1 MNEKKLK
8 LNKLKILLLS
18 IALFILIVL
27 LIIILLYKNLT
38 SPVNKKDKNI
48 YTFEVKS
55 GENYSSIA
63 DDLKKE
69 KYIKNELMFKV
80 FVKFMKPKSLEA
92 GIYELSPSM
101 NLRSIVN
108 TLSSGAKDTREI
120 VKITFVEGK
129 NMRYVINKITENFD
143 ISEEDILDKLKD
155 EEYLNSL
162 IEKYFVITDEIKNKN
177 IYYSLEG
184 YLYPDTYVFYKD
196 STIEEIFE
204 KMIDNLD
211 SKLTQYKDEIENS
224 GYTFHQMLTLAS
236 IVEAEAGKSN
246 DRKGVA
252 SVFYNRLKDKWALGS
267 DVTTYYAEKLEL
279 WSRDLYTK
287 EIKSCNSYNTR
298 ASCMAGKLP
307 VGPICNPSINSVIAS
322 IEPSETEYYYFVA
335 DVYGNTY
342 FSKTASEHISTVNR
356 LKKEG
361 KWYEYGN

>member
-1 MNEKKLK
+1 MSEKKLK
-8 LNKLKILLLS
+8 VNKLKIILLS
-18 IALFILIVL
+18 ILIFILVIVL
-27 LIIILLYKNLT
+27 IIVLMYKNFT
-38 SPVNKKDKNI
+38 SPVDKDNKNI
-48 YTFEVKS
+48 TNFQVAS
-55 GENYSSIA
+55 GQNYSTISST
-63 DDLKKE
+63 LKKE
-69 KYIKNELMFKV
+69 GYIKNELMFKI
-80 FVKFMKPKSLEA
+80 FVKLMKPNSLEA

-101 NLRSIVN
+101 NLKEIIK
-108 TLSSGAKDTREI
+108 TLSKGAKDTRETI
-120 VKITFVEGK
+120 KITFVEGK

-143 ISEEDILDKLKD
+143 ITEEDILNKLKD

-162 IEKYFVITDEIKNKN
+162 IEKYFIITDEIKNKN

-204 KMIDNLD
+204 KMINNLD
-211 SKLTQYKDEIENS
+211 SKLTNYKGEIENS

-236 IVEAEAGKSN
+236 IVEAEAGKSK
-246 DRKGVA
+246 DRKSVA
-252 SVFYNRLKDKWALGS
+252 SVFYNRLRDKWSLGS

-279 WSRDLYTK
+279 WSRDLYMK
-287 EIKSCNSYNTR
+287 EIKNCNSYNTR

-307 VGPICNPSINSVIAS
+307 VGPICNPSIDSVIAS
-322 IEPSETEYYYFVA
+322 IEPEETKYYYFVA

-342 FSKTASEHISTVNR
+342 FNETASGHITTVNK

>member
-18 IALFILIVL
+18 IVLFILIVL
-27 LIIILLYKNLT
+27 LVVILMYKNLT
-38 SPVNKKDKNI
+38 SPVNKKDKNK

-69 KYIKNELMFKV
+69 KYIKNELMFKI
-80 FVKFMKPKSLEA
+80 FVKLMGPNSLEA
-92 GIYELSPSM
+92 GMYELSPSM
-101 NLRSIVN
+101 NLKSIIN
-108 TLSSGAKDTREI
+108 TLSEGAKDMRET

-129 NMRYVINKITENFD
+129 NMRYVINKITENFN
-143 ISEEDILDKLKD
+143 ITEDEILNKLKD
-155 EEYLNSL
+155 EEYLDSL
-162 IEKYFVITDEIKNKN
+162 IQKYFVVTDEIKNKN

-204 KMIDNLD
+204 KMINNLD
-211 SKLTQYKDEIENS
+211 SKLTAYKGEIENS
-224 GYTFHQMLTLAS
+224 GYSFHQMLTLAS

-279 WSRDLYTK
+279 WSRDLYSK
-287 EIKSCNSYNTR
+287 EIKNCNSYNTR

-322 IEPSETEYYYFVA
+322 IEPGETDYYYFVA

>member
-1 MNEKKLK
+1 MNEKKSK
-8 LNKLKILLLS
+8 INKLKILLLS
-18 IALFILIVL
+18 IILFILIVL
-27 LIIILLYKNLT
+27 LVIVLMYKNLT
-38 SPVNKKDKNI
+38 SPVDKNSKET
-48 YTFEVKS
+48 YAFEVKS

-69 KYIKNELMFKV
+69 KFIKNELMFKI
-80 FVKFMKPKSLEA
+80 FVKFMKPNNLEA
-92 GIYELSPSM
+92 GNYELSHSM
-101 NLRSIVN
+101 NLKSVIE
-108 TLSSGAKDTREI
+108 TLSKGAKDTRETI
-120 VKITFVEGK
+120 SITFVEGK
-129 NMRYVINKITENFD
+129 NMRYVINKITENFN
-143 ISEEDILDKLKD
+143 ITEEEILNKLKD
-155 EEYLNSL
+155 EEYLNKL
-162 IEKYFVITDEIKNKN
+162 IDKYFTLTSEIKNKN

-196 STIEEIFE
+196 SSVEDIFE
-204 KMIDNLD
+204 KMIDNLEN
-211 SKLTQYKDEIENS
+211 KLIKYKEEIESS

-236 IVEAEAGKSN
+236 IVESEAGKAN

-279 WSRDLYTK
+279 WSRDLYSK

-298 ASCMAGKLP
+298 AACMAGKLP

-322 IEPSETEYYYFVA
+322 IEPSNTSYYYFVA